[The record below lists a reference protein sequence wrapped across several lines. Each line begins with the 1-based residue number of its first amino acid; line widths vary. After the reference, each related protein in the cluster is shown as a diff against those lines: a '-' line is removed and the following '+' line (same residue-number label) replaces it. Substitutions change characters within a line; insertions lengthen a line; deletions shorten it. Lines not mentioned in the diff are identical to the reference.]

1 LEIQLI
7 RRWFDAWRWR
17 GEFNR
22 VCMKALAAL
31 RAVAAYLRE
40 FIST

>member
-1 LEIQLI
+1 LKIQLI
-7 RRWFDAWRWR
+7 RWWFDVWWWR

-40 FIST
+40 FMST